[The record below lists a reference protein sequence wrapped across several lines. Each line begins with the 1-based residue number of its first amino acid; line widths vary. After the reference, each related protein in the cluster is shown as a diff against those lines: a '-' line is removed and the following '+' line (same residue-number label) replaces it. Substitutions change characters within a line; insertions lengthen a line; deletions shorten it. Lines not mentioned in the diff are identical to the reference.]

1 MRSLIAAVILPLGC
15 SVASGQPPTA
25 RADEPPVV
33 IELFTSQG
41 CSSCPPADRLL
52 SQLATAGEAAGR
64 RIAPLSFHVD
74 YWNGLGWADPY
85 SSAAWTARQ
94 EGYAEALGDNRSY
107 TPELVVAGG
116 VGVLGSNT
124 AAISRAIADAPPQ
137 HAVSAKATWQPA
149 HVTIEATAPA
159 DADVWAA
166 IYEDGTRTSVPR
178 GENAGETLASDRV
191 VRSLV
196 KVAAAG
202 QTHVAEIALDPTW
215 RSAGAVAFAQ
225 RADHR
230 IVGATL
236 LHR

>member
-15 SVASGQPPTA
+15 SAASGQPPAA
-25 RADEPPVV
+25 RADEAPIV

-52 SQLATAGEAAGR
+52 SQLAAAGEAAGR
-64 RIAPLSFHVD
+64 PIAPLSFHVD

-85 SSAAWTARQ
+85 SSPAWSARQ
-94 EGYAEALGDNRSY
+94 DGYARALGDDRSY
-107 TPELVVAGG
+107 TPELVVAGRA
-116 VGVLGSNT
+116 GVLGSNG
-124 AAISRAIADAPPQ
+124 AAVARAIADTPPQ
-137 HAVSAKATWQPA
+137 RAISAKASWQPT

-166 IYEDGTRTSVPR
+166 IYEDGTRTAVPR
-178 GENAGETLASDRV
+178 GENAGETLSSDRV
-191 VRSLV
+191 VRALV
-196 KVAAAG
+196 KVATAG
-202 QTHVAEIALDPTW
+202 QSHAAEIALDPAW

-225 RADHR
+225 RADHQ

>member
-15 SVASGQPPTA
+15 SVASGEPPAA
-25 RADEPPVV
+25 RADEAPIV

-52 SQLATAGEAAGR
+52 SKLAAASEAAGR

-74 YWNGLGWADPY
+74 YWNGLGWADPF
-85 SSAAWTARQ
+85 SSAAWSARQ
-94 EGYAEALGDNRSY
+94 EDYAGALGDGRAY
-107 TPELVVAGG
+107 TPELVVAGAS
-116 VGVLGSNT
+116 GVLGSNAT
-124 AAISRAIADAPPQ
+124 AVTRAIADAPPQ
-137 HAVSAKATWQPA
+137 RAVSAKASWQA
-149 HVTIEATAPA
+149 SHVTIEATAPA

-166 IYEDGTRTSVPR
+166 IYEDGTRTWVPR

-202 QTHVAEIALDPTW
+202 QTHAAEIALDPAW